1 MDWRA
6 WIPRTPRGVAI
17 AAGLILVA
25 FGMIYPPFLA
35 AVVKRFADVLAL
47 ALAQVLNALAPLL
60 PLALIGYGLYLI
72 IRSFL
77 SGKRRR
83 R

>member
-1 MDWRA
+1 MNWRA

-60 PLALIGYGLYLI
+60 PLVFIVFGLYLI

-77 SGKRRR
+77 PGKKRRR
-83 R
+83 